1 MVPADLEAGES
12 FPSLGLEFQ
21 FNIEEPFDNMASMV
35 NQMGTVAAFEKKC
48 SPVSIDRKCARTKPW
63 PAPAR
68 TVGGQPGVIGA
79 TTRGNDRGL
88 GVRTW
93 RTDRARKV
101 RSLPPPL
108 PPR

>member
-48 SPVSIDRKCARTKPW
+48 SPCNESDAQNGRGEGWSRP
-63 PAPAR
+63 R
-68 TVGGQPGVIGA
+68 SMRRRGA
-79 TTRGNDRGL
+79 EVV
-88 GVRTW
+88 VREESNG
-93 RTDRARKV
+93 AAM
-101 RSLPPPL
+101 
-108 PPR
+108 